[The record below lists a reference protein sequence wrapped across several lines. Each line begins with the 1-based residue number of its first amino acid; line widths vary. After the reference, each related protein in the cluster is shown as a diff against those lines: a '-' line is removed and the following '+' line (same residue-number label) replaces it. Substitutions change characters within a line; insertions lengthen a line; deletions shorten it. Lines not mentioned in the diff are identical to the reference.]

1 MNSILT
7 VLIVDDDKRMTR
19 TLADILNLSGFKAVE
34 AASAQEALRLLET
47 QAIIDC
53 VLTDVRMPDMD
64 GVEFHRQLRA
74 AYPGLPVLLMTAFAS
89 DEVIQQGLDDGVVGV
104 LDKPLDITHLL
115 GFFSSLARQRVVAIV
130 DDDPIF
136 CKTLSDILTQRGF
149 NVLPLTDPHC
159 PVETMASG
167 AQVILLDMH
176 LNSISGLDV
185 LRDVRTVYP
194 SLPVMV
200 VTGYSQGMAEVL
212 QAAMEINA
220 FTCLYKPLEIPH
232 LLELLA
238 NIQLKRLRSALK
250 AQ

>member
-34 AASAQEALRLLET
+34 SSSAQEALKLLET
-47 QAIIDC
+47 QAFDC
-53 VLTDVRMPDMD
+53 VLTDVRMPDMN

-89 DEVIQQGLDDGVVGV
+89 NEIIQQGLDDGVVGV

-136 CKTLSDILTQRGF
+136 CKTLGDILTQRGF
-149 NVLPLTDPHC
+149 NVLPITDPHSS
-159 PVETMASG
+159 VETMTSG
-167 AQVILLDMH
+167 AQVILLDMR

-185 LRDVRTVYP
+185 MRDVRAVYP
-194 SLPVMV
+194 SLPVMM
-200 VTGYSQGMAEVL
+200 VTGYGQEMAGAL
-212 QAAMEINA
+212 QAAMDINA

-232 LLELLA
+232 LLDLLA
-238 NIQLKRLRSALK
+238 NIQLTRLRSALK
-250 AQ
+250 A